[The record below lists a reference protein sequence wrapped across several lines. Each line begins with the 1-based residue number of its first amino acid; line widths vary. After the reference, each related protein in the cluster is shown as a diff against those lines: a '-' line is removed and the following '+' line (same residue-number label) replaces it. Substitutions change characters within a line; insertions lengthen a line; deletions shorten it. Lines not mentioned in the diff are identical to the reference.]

1 MKEVKNSDQK
11 VVKGQSLWS
20 DAWLRLK
27 KNHMA
32 VFSMVMLMLIFLLCF
47 LIPIVGNS
55 LAPDDKELR
64 AAEFWFKDPN
74 YQNLHNTFASPS
86 TDHWL
91 GTDQAGRCLFSRLL
105 HGGQISLLVGLVAT
119 TISVLVGVT
128 YGSIAGYAGGKTD
141 SIMMRIVDIL
151 YGLPFLVL
159 IILFSLLI
167 SEHMEHFSA
176 TMIDDWGWNSTI
188 VKKYANLI
196 PLFIAIGALGWLTMA
211 RMARAQVMNLKKQD
225 FVEAAISLGLKKSN
239 ILVRHILP
247 NMLGPIIVYTTLTVP
262 GFILTEATL
271 SFLGLGVESPN
282 SSWGI
287 LLQEGANYME
297 THSRLLIVPSIVF
310 SLTLFALNFLGD
322 GLRDALDAKASK
334 D

>member
-1 MKEVKNSDQK
+1 MISDNK
-11 VVKGQSLWS
+11 AIKDVIKGQSLWS

-32 VFSMVMLMLIFLLCF
+32 VFSMGVLLLIFLLCF
-47 LIPIVGNS
+47 LVPLIGNFF
-55 LAPDDKELR
+55 APDDVSIR
-64 AAEFWFKDPN
+64 ATDYWFKDPN
-74 YQNLHNTFASPS
+74 YQNLHNTFASPCGA
-86 TDHWL
+86 HWL
-91 GTDQAGRCLFSRLL
+91 GTDQAGRDLFSRLL

-119 TISVLVGVT
+119 TISVIVGVA
-128 YGSIAGYAGGKTD
+128 YGSISGYSGGKTD
-141 SIMMRIVDIL
+141 ALMMRIVDIL

-159 IILFSLLI
+159 VILFSLLI
-167 SEHMEHFSA
+167 SEHMKEYSA
-176 TMIDDWGWNSTI
+176 VMIDDWGWNSVF

-211 RMARAQVMNLKKQD
+211 RMARAQVINLKKQD
-225 FVEAAISLGLKKSN
+225 YVEAAISLGLKRST
-239 ILVRHILP
+239 ILTKHILP
-247 NMLGPIIVYTTLTVP
+247 NMIGPMIVYTTLTVP

-271 SFLGLGVESPN
+271 SYLGLGVESPN

-287 LLQEGANYME
+287 LLQEGSRYME
-297 THSRLLIVPSIVF
+297 TNSRLLIVPSIVF

-322 GLRDALDAKASK
+322 GLRDALDPKAAK

>member
-1 MKEVKNSDQK
+1 MTSENKAAKDII
-11 VVKGQSLWS
+11 KGQSLWS

-32 VFSMVMLMLIFLLCF
+32 VLSMGILILIFLLCF
-47 LIPIVGNS
+47 LLPLIGNA
-55 LAPDDKELR
+55 LAPDDDALR
-64 AAEFWFKDPN
+64 ATEYWFKDPN
-74 YQNLHNTFASPS
+74 YQNLNNTFTAPGGE
-86 TDHWL
+86 HLL
-91 GTDQAGRCLFSRLL
+91 GTDQAGRDLFSRLL

-119 TISVLVGVT
+119 TISVIVGVA

-141 SIMMRIVDIL
+141 AIMMRIVDIL
-151 YGLPFLVL
+151 YGLPFLVI

-167 SEHMEHFSA
+167 SEHMKEASEV
-176 TMIDDWGWNSTI
+176 MIDDWGWNSVF

-211 RMARAQVMNLKKQD
+211 RMARAQVINIKKQD
-225 FVEAAISLGLKKSN
+225 FVEAAISLGLKKST
-239 ILVRHILP
+239 ILTRHILP
-247 NMLGPIIVYTTLTVP
+247 NMIGPIIVYTTLTVP

-271 SFLGLGVESPN
+271 SYLGLGVESPN

-287 LLQEGANYME
+287 LLQEGSRYME
-297 THSRLLIVPSIVF
+297 TNARLLIVPSIVF

-322 GLRDALDAKASK
+322 GLRDALDPKASK